1 MVRPLVVFGDAQ
13 AAAAGVLRGR
23 LATRPEPYAGG
34 VTVAG
39 RLPAGRSPEQPHLPF
54 VLVAVDDDEPTYPVS
69 SLVTL
74 RLTVWH
80 RDTDAAF
87 DLAQMCRGLLLVHTG
102 PVIRSCRVAAGVGP
116 IRGVDPDT
124 EIDLATTTVEAYVRP
139 IRLDP

>member
-1 MVRPLVVFGDAQ
+1 MRPLVVFGDAQ
-13 AAAAGVLRGR
+13 AAAAGVIRSR
-23 LATRPEPYAGG
+23 LATRTEPYAAS

-39 RLPAGRSPEQPHLPF
+39 RLPAGRSPEAPQLPF
-54 VLVAVDDDEPTYPVS
+54 VLVAVDDDRPTYPVNS
-69 SLVTL
+69 VVTL

-80 RDTDAAF
+80 KDTDSAF

-116 IRGVDPDT
+116 VRGVDPDT

-139 IRLDP
+139 TQLEG